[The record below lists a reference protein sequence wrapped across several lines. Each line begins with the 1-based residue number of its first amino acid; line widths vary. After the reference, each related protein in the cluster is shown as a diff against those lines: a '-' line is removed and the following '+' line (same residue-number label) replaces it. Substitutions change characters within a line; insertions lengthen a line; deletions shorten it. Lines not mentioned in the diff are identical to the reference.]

1 MKKVL
6 NFYTVSPSKILDF
19 YFRYSGKKML
29 SHLQSGGRSLIKYI
43 IFSVVLVFI
52 SGSLF
57 ALEINNYTDTVEG
70 RYHNVTVAFD
80 DLDKEGIVRC
90 LIKKNGKPVGMDSK
104 YIVGVGTI
112 TIHISGGVSDGT
124 TASCEAIE

>member
-1 MKKVL
+1 MKKIL

-52 SGSLF
+52 SGSSF
-57 ALEINNYTDTVEG
+57 ALEINNYTDSVEG
-70 RYHNVTVAFD
+70 RHHNVTVAFD
-80 DLDKEGIVRC
+80 DLDKEG
-90 LIKKNGKPVGMDSK
+90 LLNQKNGKPVGMDSK
-104 YIVGVGTI
+104 YIFGVGTI
-112 TIHISGGVSDGT
+112 TIHISGGVSGGT